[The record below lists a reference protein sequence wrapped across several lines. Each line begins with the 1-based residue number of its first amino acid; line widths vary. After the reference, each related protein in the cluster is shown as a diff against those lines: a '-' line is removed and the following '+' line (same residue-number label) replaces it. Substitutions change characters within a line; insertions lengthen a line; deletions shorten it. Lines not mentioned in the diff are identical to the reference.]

1 MKIYLSCEVF
11 NAIMKATKFFVSKD
25 TMIRP
30 VYTNILLDC
39 RDGKVKVTALDGI
52 KILKM
57 EVNAVEGTENGKLI
71 IPWLKPFKGCNE
83 NVSITSDNG
92 MIAIQTSTERH
103 LFPTICDR
111 YEEWDNLFE
120 QKQKP
125 KTTIYFNPKQLA
137 KALSAFTND
146 VRIDVFG
153 IENAI
158 WITDTAHHQKAAVM
172 PMRPPQKAEK
182 IF

>member
-1 MKIYLSCEVF
+1 MKIYLSCEAF

-39 RDGKVKVTALDGI
+39 RDGKVRATALDGI

-57 EVNAVEGTENGKLI
+57 EVTAIEGTENGKMV
-71 IPWLKPFKGCNE
+71 IPWLKPFKNCDE
-83 NVSITSDNG
+83 NVSITSDDNT
-92 MIAIQTSTERH
+92 ISIQISDEQH
-103 LFPTICDR
+103 LFPKVLDE
-111 YEEWDNLFE
+111 YEDWDSLFE
-120 QKQKP
+120 WSQEP
-125 KTTIYFNPKQLA
+125 KATIFFNPKQLA

-146 VRIDVFG
+146 VRSDVFG

-158 WITDTAHHQKAAVM
+158 WITDAAHHQKAAVM
-172 PMRPPQKAEK
+172 PMHPPQKTEK